1 MINVISAIEAIR
13 KRPGMYV
20 GDVADGSGFHR
31 LLDEV
36 VNNALAE
43 AWAGHCKNIQIIL
56 NTDCSA
62 TVRDDGRG
70 IPTQTWRGEPI
81 PQIIMTQAHCGGKFD
96 DTKGSMP
103 TALQGVGVVVVN
115 ALSERLELRIW
126 RDSAEHYMRFQRGV
140 VDVPIKL
147 VGDTRQRGAELTFSP
162 DPEIFGSLQ
171 FDKARIERRLRSLAH
186 LDLGVTISLVDRRPT
201 ASRKIAVQI

>member
-1 MINVISAIEAIR
+1 MINVVSAIEAIR

-20 GDVADGSGFHR
+20 GDVADGSGFHQV
-31 LLDEV
+31 LDEV

-70 IPTQTWRGEPI
+70 IPTQTWHGEPI
-81 PQIIMTQAHCGGKFD
+81 PQIVMTQPHAVGKFD
-96 DTKGSMP
+96 DTAGSRP
-103 TALQGVGVVVVN
+103 TELQGVGVVIVN

-126 RDSAEHYMRFQRGV
+126 RDSAEHYMRFRRGV

-147 VGDTRQRGAELTFSP
+147 VGDTRQRGAEITFSP

-171 FDKARIERRLRSLAH
+171 FDMARIERRLRSLGR
-186 LDLGVTISLVDRRPT
+186 LGLGVTISIIDRRPT
-201 ASRKIAVQI
+201 RSRKITVQI